1 MEENKTL
8 KEYLRKFLEGY
19 KYVVENRYNYQFS
32 SNPEAFPFMRKDDY
46 KISIFYLNQSF
57 FEEPCIVV
65 ISNDS
70 KLKEIYNFRNIDIK
84 YLSKHFTSY
93 IYDSKKYVEEQS
105 GLLDFNNYIYYTSIY
120 YGKYIG
126 TVILQNNLDL
136 FFNYGKRLANDHYN
150 TLISKSKERLINKA
164 HDEIQPFNHLDLN
177 SMKEIVDDI
186 TFSYQIEQGLQAYK
200 RELYLPAAAT
210 FAVAIETF
218 LIKLKK
224 VNDKDFETHIVEAY
238 DCFMSEKRLATSLL
252 LGRALE
258 LMCRLILN
266 KFDKDIIKQTPD
278 YKRNIRTFLNEME
291 NNDLIEEHLKHS
303 VKAAIEHRNSIMH
316 GIKIEEYNSIIQ
328 TLFDEIAKLSNVYK
342 SLNKQ

>member
-136 FFNYGKRLANDHYN
+136 FF
-150 TLISKSKERLINKA
+150 
-164 HDEIQPFNHLDLN
+164 
-177 SMKEIVDDI
+177 
-186 TFSYQIEQGLQAYK
+186 
-200 RELYLPAAAT
+200 
-210 FAVAIETF
+210 
-218 LIKLKK
+218 
-224 VNDKDFETHIVEAY
+224 
-238 DCFMSEKRLATSLL
+238 
-252 LGRALE
+252 
-258 LMCRLILN
+258 
-266 KFDKDIIKQTPD
+266 
-278 YKRNIRTFLNEME
+278 
-291 NNDLIEEHLKHS
+291 
-303 VKAAIEHRNSIMH
+303 
-316 GIKIEEYNSIIQ
+316 
-328 TLFDEIAKLSNVYK
+328 
-342 SLNKQ
+342 

>member
-1 MEENKTL
+1 
-8 KEYLRKFLEGY
+8 
-19 KYVVENRYNYQFS
+19 
-32 SNPEAFPFMRKDDY
+32 MRKDDY

-224 VNDKDFETHIVEAY
+224 VNKIKHKDTDSTMY
-238 DCFMSEKRLATSLL
+238 TKL
-252 LGRALE
+252 LGE
-258 LMCRLILN
+258 LTKEGKVNYRTKKRVEIAYSMRNIINHSQAGAVAKGDCDFLLN
-266 KFDKDIIKQTPD
+266 TLKDIVD
-278 YKRNIRTFLNEME
+278 ENEKILRE
-291 NNDLIEEHLKHS
+291 YTK
-303 VKAAIEHRNSIMH
+303 SI
-316 GIKIEEYNSIIQ
+316 
-328 TLFDEIAKLSNVYK
+328 
-342 SLNKQ
+342 NKTE

>member
-1 MEENKTL
+1 MEEKQYLWRYNDIEKRMNELHKKYKELVDIFFGDVIDKNTGYFPFYSGIKYSYADLNISFYRGLIYIHGGSEGMQAKKINISVDDVL
-8 KEYLRKFLEGY
+8 KRTERSFEKLSEYIKSTFIFEKVIHDFQMFNLSDLASIYNDDAIAHYYFETHSDLYLSDKSTKIYRTPNSLLENANDLPASLRKYTQLLE
-19 KYVVENRYNYQFS
+19 
-32 SNPEAFPFMRKDDY
+32 
-46 KISIFYLNQSF
+46 
-57 FEEPCIVV
+57 
-65 ISNDS
+65 
-70 KLKEIYNFRNIDIK
+70 
-84 YLSKHFTSY
+84 T
-93 IYDSKKYVEEQS
+93 
-105 GLLDFNNYIYYTSIY
+105 
-120 YGKYIG
+120 
-126 TVILQNNLDL
+126 
-136 FFNYGKRLANDHYN
+136 
-150 TLISKSKERLINKA
+150 
-164 HDEIQPFNHLDLN
+164 
-177 SMKEIVDDI
+177 
-186 TFSYQIEQGLQAYK
+186 
-200 RELYLPAAAT
+200 
-210 FAVAIETF
+210 
-218 LIKLKK
+218 
-224 VNDKDFETHIVEAY
+224 VNDKDFETHIVEVY